1 MTPRSGMPMH
11 PMTEGSKHRRGQ
23 MPPMPKRG
31 AMPFPP
37 FGCTE
42 EMPFP
47 PMGEGMEEMPFPP
60 MGENMPQ
67 RFGGMPGMKKK
78 MAKNQPN
85 RLPNG
90 RFAPKNAPTKDV
102 QRVRLEELELD
113 EMGSNELGTIINQN
127 NWANE
132 INLAE
137 AKRGEMIDFLQWKM
151 SLPEAQMEDVHET
164 ENERMG
170 RMLAEEVA
178 RNPHLKEMVKKYL

>member
-1 MTPRSGMPMH
+1 
-11 PMTEGSKHRRGQ
+11 
-23 MPPMPKRG
+23 
-31 AMPFPP
+31 
-37 FGCTE
+37 
-42 EMPFP
+42 MPFP

-90 RFAPKNAPTKDV
+90 RFAPKNAPTKNV

-113 EMGSNELGTIINQN
+113 EMGSNELRTIINQN